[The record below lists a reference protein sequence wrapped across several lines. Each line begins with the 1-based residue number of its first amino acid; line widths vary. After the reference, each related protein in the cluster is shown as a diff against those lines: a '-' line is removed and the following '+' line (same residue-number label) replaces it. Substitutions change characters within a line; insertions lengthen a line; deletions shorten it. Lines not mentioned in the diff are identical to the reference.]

1 MKCFVSIAAPFVIL
15 LGSVFPQEAMSLRF
29 FASESDF
36 IAGNTMPASA
46 RHKKPHLEIA
56 YNEKGRPR
64 LKSNVNASGSVV
76 SQEMYSYSYD
86 GSLQKKAV
94 LDEKQRITEL
104 ARYGK
109 DEAWSSEFRKYTAPV
124 HSSFAVIGQESVFTI
139 GIEGQIHSVEFRTI
153 DNVSYG
159 RIDFRYDHLGFLSEE
174 LWRTLP
180 DRSLVRRFK
189 YKYDLMTEKNQ
200 IWEYG
205 KGGTLVSHMTLAKAP
220 ADQLYKTAFPRTGNT
235 LDEVDLIIEDLLKNR
250 VQPNIAAYI
259 PKMDWDRIRLLNGE
273 DYMADVVNVIGDE
286 ILFRLPQ
293 DLSLYR
299 IPVSRVESVI
309 SRNGDYLYP

>member
-1 MKCFVSIAAPFVIL
+1 
-15 LGSVFPQEAMSLRF
+15 
-29 FASESDF
+29 
-36 IAGNTMPASA
+36 MPASG
-46 RHKKPHLEIA
+46 RYKTQHLEVA
-56 YNEKGRPR
+56 YDEIGQPR
-64 LKSNVNASGSVV
+64 LKTIVNAFGDVI
-76 SQEMYSYSYD
+76 SQQMYSYGSD
-86 GSLQKKAV
+86 GSLEKKAI

-104 ARYGK
+104 TRYGK
-109 DEAWSSEFRKYTAPV
+109 DEAWSSEFRKYTAPA
-124 HSSFAVIGQESVFTI
+124 HSSFAVIGQESVFQI

-153 DNVSYG
+153 DKVPYG

-174 LWRTLP
+174 LWRMLP

-205 KGGTLVSHMTLAKAP
+205 QNGSLVSHAALKMAP
-220 ADQLYKTAFPRTGNT
+220 ADQLYKSAFPRTGNT
-235 LDEVDLIIEDLLKNR
+235 LDEVDLIIQDLLKNR
-250 VQPNIAAYI
+250 VQPEISAFI

-273 DYMADVVNVIGDE
+273 DYMADVVNVIGE
-286 ILFRLPQ
+286 EVLFRLPE

-299 IPVSRVESVI
+299 IPVARVESVI